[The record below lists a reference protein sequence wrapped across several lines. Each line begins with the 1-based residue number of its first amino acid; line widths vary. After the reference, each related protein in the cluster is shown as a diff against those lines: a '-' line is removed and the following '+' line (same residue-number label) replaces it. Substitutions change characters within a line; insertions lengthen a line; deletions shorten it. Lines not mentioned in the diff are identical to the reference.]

1 MCDCDFEN
9 IQQHMLCK
17 LTVTQAVP
25 VNGISACA
33 YIQTCRTLR
42 GFLILLLVTPTDSP
56 GASPSASVF
65 CCDSIKNFPLRLCS
79 MQM

>member
-1 MCDCDFEN
+1 MYTPLYPLSLLVLFPLSHVVLKIVDAYCDFDN

-33 YIQTCRTLR
+33 YIQIC
-42 GFLILLLVTPTDSP
+42 
-56 GASPSASVF
+56 
-65 CCDSIKNFPLRLCS
+65 
-79 MQM
+79 